1 MHRVRGHGT
10 PAHGRR
16 TSVASLLKCCIC
28 CRSSAIRQMSD
39 AAQRAAQLLAECM
52 DNVNQPTSDP
62 REDFAGPGDERA
74 QPTMVDD
81 VAMNSNPSG
90 DVDREPNP
98 DDEADWDRDA
108 SPSVEYAGPAPRSR
122 SPRRQGLPI
131 RARNA
136 DLSLKFCM
144 RCGARTLI
152 PPLLEHFYCETGSPV
167 TLWVDCRACHMA
179 LRWTPGGDI
188 TASEAD
194 VLHPVTA
201 KVDAGYAGTSR
212 V

>member
-1 MHRVRGHGT
+1 
-10 PAHGRR
+10 
-16 TSVASLLKCCIC
+16 
-28 CRSSAIRQMSD
+28 MSD
-39 AAQRAAQLLAECM
+39 AAQRSAQLLVECM
-52 DNVNQPTSDP
+52 DIVNQPTSDP
-62 REDFAGPGDERA
+62 REDIAGPADERA

-108 SPSVEYAGPAPRSR
+108 SPSVEYAGRARSR
-122 SPRRQGLPI
+122 SPRRQGLRI
-131 RARNA
+131 RSSNA

-144 RCGARTLI
+144 RCGARTLL
-152 PPLLEHFYCETGSPV
+152 PPLEDIDNCDRGSPMTV
-167 TLWVDCRACHMA
+167 WVDCRACHMTVC
-179 LRWTPGGDI
+179 WKPGGDI

>member
-28 CRSSAIRQMSD
+28 CRASAIRQMSD

-74 QPTMVDD
+74 QPTMVND

-122 SPRRQGLPI
+122 SPRRPGLPI

-144 RCGARTLI
+144 RCGARTLV
-152 PPLLEHFYCETGSPV
+152 PPLDDIDRSSRMTI
-167 TLWVDCRACHMA
+167 WVCCRACHMTVC
-179 LRWTPGGDI
+179 WEPGGAI
-188 TASEAD
+188 TASEDD
-194 VLHPVTA
+194 VLKPVTA
-201 KVDAGYAGTSR
+201 KVDAGYAGASR
-212 V
+212 VD